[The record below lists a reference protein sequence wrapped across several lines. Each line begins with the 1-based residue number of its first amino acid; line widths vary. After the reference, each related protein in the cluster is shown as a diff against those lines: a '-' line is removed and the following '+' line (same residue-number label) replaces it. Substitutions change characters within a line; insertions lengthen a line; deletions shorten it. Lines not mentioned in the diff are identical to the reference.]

1 MEYYI
6 NKSILFL
13 AMPAK
18 PVMNGKRFV
27 KLKFTENWF

>member
-13 AMPAK
+13 ALPAK
-18 PVMNGKRFV
+18 RVMNDERFV
-27 KLKFTENWF
+27 KVEFTEN